1 MPRRIFRKRH
11 EMKIRQSAYY
21 QRPSPASARIACTRI
36 RIAPRYEKQSTA
48 AAYPLRCGSR
58 TAPTGESRLKL
69 LLVENH
75 GVELTQRQAEVLAL
89 LVQGKPNK
97 IISRELGLAQGT
109 VKIHVTAILRKLKVS
124 NRTQAALTA
133 SRFVVSSGDSSDYA
147 TSRAIA
153 TTR

>member
-1 MPRRIFRKRH
+1 
-11 EMKIRQSAYY
+11 MKV
-21 QRPSPASARIACTRI
+21 
-36 RIAPRYEKQSTA
+36 
-48 AAYPLRCGSR
+48 
-58 TAPTGESRLKL
+58 

-133 SRFVVSSGDSSDYA
+133 SRLVVSSGDSDYA

-153 TTR
+153 TAP

>member
-1 MPRRIFRKRH
+1 
-11 EMKIRQSAYY
+11 MKV
-21 QRPSPASARIACTRI
+21 
-36 RIAPRYEKQSTA
+36 
-48 AAYPLRCGSR
+48 
-58 TAPTGESRLKL
+58 

-75 GVELTQRQAEVLAL
+75 DVELTQRQAQVLAL

-133 SRFVVSSGDSSDYA
+133 SRFVMASGDSDYA
-147 TSRAIA
+147 TNRAVTA
-153 TTR
+153 SP

>member
-1 MPRRIFRKRH
+1 
-11 EMKIRQSAYY
+11 MKRQS
-21 QRPSPASARIACTRI
+21 TG
-36 RIAPRYEKQSTA
+36 
-48 AAYPLRCGSR
+48 AAYRFSCGGR

-69 LLVENH
+69 LLVENP
-75 GVELTQRQAEVLAL
+75 GIELTQRQAEVLAL

-133 SRFVVSSGDSSDYA
+133 SRFVVSTGKSDYA
-147 TSRAIA
+147 IENAVTTSP
-153 TTR
+153 

>member
-1 MPRRIFRKRH
+1 M
-11 EMKIRQSAYY
+11 
-21 QRPSPASARIACTRI
+21 
-36 RIAPRYEKQSTA
+36 
-48 AAYPLRCGSR
+48 
-58 TAPTGESRLKL
+58 KL

-133 SRFVVSSGDSSDYA
+133 SRLIASNGGSDYVA
-147 TSRAIA
+147 RAAA
-153 TTR
+153 TTPP